1 MTILVAMASTEVGT
15 DNNRTPTPTGGDLDR
30 TTQDLIHLDLNNHNG
45 SVFLCFKMRSDRA
58 KASANANVTI
68 FFGVCCLF
76 FDLFCF
82 VFDPFPPPLPLSLGV
97 NRPLYVKGNYS
108 LEELQAMKN
117 QIEH

>member
-1 MTILVAMASTEVGT
+1 MTTFVAMASTEVGT
-15 DNNRTPTPTGGDLDR
+15 ENSRTQTPAGGDVDR

-45 SVFLCFKMRSDRA
+45 SVLLCFKMCSDRA
-58 KASANANVTI
+58 KASANANATI

-97 NRPLYVKGNYS
+97 NRPIYVKGNYS
-108 LEELQAMKN
+108 LDELQAMKN